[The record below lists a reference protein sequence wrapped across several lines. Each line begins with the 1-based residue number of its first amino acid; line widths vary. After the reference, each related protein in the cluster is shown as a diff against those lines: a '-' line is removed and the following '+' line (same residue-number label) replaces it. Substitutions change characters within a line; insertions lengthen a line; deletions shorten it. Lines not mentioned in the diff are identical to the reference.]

1 MLLLDEPTSSLDLH
15 HQLGLLNLI
24 TDLAVE
30 RRMTVVLAVH
40 DLNLAAR
47 FAHRVL
53 VLHGGRI
60 AARGTPAEVLTP
72 DLLREVYRVEA
83 RVLHDEDGVPLAGA
97 APLARPTE
105 GVRPVTESVKELV
118 RRHWEGRAATF
129 DEGASHGLLSDEQ
142 RAAWTGRVREW
153 AGPDP
158 VDALD
163 VGCGTGFFA
172 LLLAGLGHRPVGV
185 DLADAMLARAREK
198 AAAAGL
204 DVDFRSADAEHL
216 PFTDGSFD
224 LRHRAARDLDAA
236 RPATRA
242 GRVGPGAAPR
252 RTARAGGG

>member
-1 MLLLDEPTSSLDLH
+1 
-15 HQLGLLNLI
+15 
-24 TDLAVE
+24 
-30 RRMTVVLAVH
+30 
-40 DLNLAAR
+40 
-47 FAHRVL
+47 
-53 VLHGGRI
+53 
-60 AARGTPAEVLTP
+60 
-72 DLLREVYRVEA
+72 
-83 RVLHDEDGVPLAGA
+83 
-97 APLARPTE
+97 
-105 GVRPVTESVKELV
+105 VTESVKELV

-198 AAAAGL
+198 AAVAGL

-216 PFTDGSFD
+216 PFADGSFD
-224 LRHRAARDLDAA
+224 LVIERHVIWTLPDPPRALAEWARVLRPGGRLVLVEGDWRSPGNPDYAPIRDSLPLYGG
-236 RPATRA
+236 RPAAELEALVRAHGFERTR
-242 GRVGPGAAPR
+242 VEPLMTAALWVEAPDR
-252 RTARAGGG
+252 DRYALHAWV

>member
-1 MLLLDEPTSSLDLH
+1 
-15 HQLGLLNLI
+15 
-24 TDLAVE
+24 
-30 RRMTVVLAVH
+30 
-40 DLNLAAR
+40 
-47 FAHRVL
+47 
-53 VLHGGRI
+53 
-60 AARGTPAEVLTP
+60 
-72 DLLREVYRVEA
+72 
-83 RVLHDEDGVPLAGA
+83 
-97 APLARPTE
+97 
-105 GVRPVTESVKELV
+105 VTESVKELV

-198 AAAAGL
+198 AAVAGL

-216 PFTDGSFD
+216 PFADGSFD
-224 LRHRAARDLDAA
+224 LVIERHVIWTLPDPPRALAEWARVLRPGGRLVLVEGDWRSPGNPDYALIRDSLPLYGG
-236 RPATRA
+236 RPAA
-242 GRVGPGAAPR
+242 ELEALVRVNGFARTQVEPLMTAALWVEAPDR
-252 RTARAGGG
+252 DRYALHALV

>member
-1 MLLLDEPTSSLDLH
+1 
-15 HQLGLLNLI
+15 
-24 TDLAVE
+24 
-30 RRMTVVLAVH
+30 
-40 DLNLAAR
+40 
-47 FAHRVL
+47 
-53 VLHGGRI
+53 
-60 AARGTPAEVLTP
+60 
-72 DLLREVYRVEA
+72 
-83 RVLHDEDGVPLAGA
+83 
-97 APLARPTE
+97 
-105 GVRPVTESVKELV
+105 VTESVKELV

-142 RAAWTGRVREW
+142 RAAWIGRVREW

-216 PFTDGSFD
+216 PLADGSFD
-224 LRHRAARDLDAA
+224 LVIERHVIWTLPDPPRALAEWARVLRPGGRLVLVEGDWRSPGNPDYAPIRDSLPLYGG
-236 RPATRA
+236 RPAAELEALVRA
-242 GRVGPGAAPR
+242 HGFEHTQVEPLMTAALWVEEPDR
-252 RTARAGGG
+252 DRYALHALV